1 MPFSILLF
9 LFGVF
14 VSFFVFKPVLA
25 FFFSFNRSLGI
36 DPEPRISE
44 WLSFVMMLPLGFG
57 LAFQLPLVM
66 LFLERIGVF
75 TVQTYLRQWRVS
87 VLVIWVIAALVTPAD
102 PYSIFF
108 LAGPM
113 MLLFFGG
120 ILLCKWWPS
129 ERNKKK
135 I

>member
-1 MPFSILLF
+1 
-9 LFGVF
+9 
-14 VSFFVFKPVLA
+14 
-25 FFFSFNRSLGI
+25 
-36 DPEPRISE
+36 
-44 WLSFVMMLPLGFG
+44 
-57 LAFQLPLVM
+57 M